1 MLALLRQRNF
11 GLLWWGGLISFIG
24 DWVLFVTLPLYI
36 YNLTGSVLAMGGM
49 FLVGRLPSIL
59 LGSFAGVYVDRWDR
73 KWTLVISSL
82 LLGPLLM
89 LLLLFQ
95 SPDQV
100 WIVYLVSLVSNT
112 IRQFSTPAENALLP
126 QLVEEDQLITAN
138 ALNSL
143 NNNLARLIGPAV
155 GGLVYAALGYSAAIL
170 VDVAS
175 FIIAG
180 LMIALIAA
188 PSSVTRPQHDH
199 AEEGAAKRNVW
210 LEWVDGLRVV
220 RRNHV
225 VSSLFIVMGISM
237 FAEGILGV
245 LMFVFVQESLRGGA
259 IELGWLLTAQ
269 AVGGLL
275 GGLFIG
281 RLGKRYEPWKLVAV
295 GFMLMGLIDLLI
307 FTIPVLAVGLV
318 LFIVVGI
325 PITGL
330 QAGSQTLFQT
340 SVADR
345 YRGRVMG
352 AFGTTGAI
360 LLLAGTAIAS
370 TLGNAGNVVWFL
382 SAVAILDFLAGVAA
396 WFLFRRGEPASTPR
410 PTVELAQNTAI
421 D

>member
-49 FLVGRLPSIL
+49 FLIGRLPSIF

-89 LLLLFQ
+89 LLLFFQ

-100 WIVYLVSLVSNT
+100 WIVYVVSLISNT
-112 IRQFSTPAENALLP
+112 IRQFSNPAENALLP

-143 NNNLARLIGPAV
+143 NNNLARLIGPAL
-155 GGLVYAALGYSAAIL
+155 GGLVYGAFGFSTAIL

-180 LMIALIAA
+180 GMIALIAA
-188 PSSVTRPQHDH
+188 PASVTRPQHDPGD
-199 AEEGAAKRNVW
+199 EGATKRNVW
-210 LEWVDGLRVV
+210 LEWVDGLRVI
-220 RRNHV
+220 RSNYV
-225 VSSLFIVMGISM
+225 VSSLFIVMGINM
-237 FAEGILGV
+237 FAEGILSL

-259 IELGWLLTAQ
+259 TELGWLLTAQ

-295 GFMLMGLIDLLI
+295 GFMLMGIIDFLI
-307 FTIPVLAVGLV
+307 FTIPILAVGLI

-360 LLLAGTAIAS
+360 LLLVGTAIAS

-382 SAVAILDFLAGVAA
+382 SAVGILDFLAGVAA
-396 WFLFRRGEPASTPR
+396 WFLFRSARSTR
-410 PTVELAQNTAI
+410 VRSSTELAGNTAI